1 MIRVSMEVREG
12 TALSRATVQA
22 ESIREA
28 VSITRG
34 RYPGRDVRVM
44 FPIDPEDFF
53 IEGPAK
59 SKQSRAEGN
68 GRTTLSA
75 GRFSIDKEELD
86 GRGGIHL
93 LERRGEQEDA

>member
-12 TALSRATVQA
+12 AALSRATVQA

-28 VSITRG
+28 VNITRR

-53 IEGPAK
+53 IEG
-59 SKQSRAEGN
+59 RTEGK
-68 GRTTLSA
+68 GRTRHPMVA
-75 GRFSIDKEELD
+75 AAE
-86 GRGGIHL
+86 
-93 LERRGEQEDA
+93 